1 MRTTHSRVLLAVLAI
16 TLAGCGDDDDD
27 SHAAAP
33 SSPGIFIGSMRTQS
47 GAVALNTTVI
57 AANGRSTV
65 SFEER
70 SDIVTSV
77 ATGTTEGKTLS
88 GSLYRT
94 GTAPENVS
102 IDDTDTNADTL
113 TGKVSSTQL
122 TGTFILNRETP
133 LDVPATLS
141 AVAATYR
148 FVGPDQLTWRATIA
162 ADGAITASSGNCTF
176 TGSTSLPSNQHN
188 TYVLELKAGTCA
200 PFGGSVTAVAF
211 LDAIPAGG
219 QPASSPTL
227 RVVYAA
233 NNAPVDLLWFRQ

>member
-1 MRTTHSRVLLAVLAI
+1 MKTTRSKALLAALMLVLTA
-16 TLAGCGDDDDD
+16 CGDDDDG
-27 SHAAAP
+27 SNAAAP
-33 SSPGIFIGSMRTQS
+33 SHPGIFIGSVRTQT

-65 SFEER
+65 SFEET
-70 SDIVTSV
+70 SDVVTSV
-77 ATGTTEGKTLS
+77 VAGTAEASALS
-88 GSLYRT
+88 GSLYRA
-94 GTAPENVS
+94 GAAAENVTLA
-102 IDDTDTNADTL
+102 DTDTKADTF

-122 TGTFILNRETP
+122 TGSFTLNRETP
-133 LDVPATLS
+133 LDVRVSMS

-162 ADGAITASSGNCTF
+162 GDGAITASSGSCAFSGTA
-176 TGSTSLPSNQHN
+176 SLPSNQHN
-188 TYVLELKAGTCA
+188 TFVLELKAGTCA
-200 PFGGSVTAVAF
+200 PFSGSVTAVAF

-233 NNAPVDLLWFRQ
+233 NDVGVDLLWFRQ